1 MVLGRFFR
9 RSPTKAAA
17 LRLYHAVATQSRR
30 PEFYLAAGVP
40 DTVDGRFDLI
50 LLNAF
55 LVMHG
60 LRQSPEETAEF
71 QQALFDEIFAHMD
84 QSLREMGVGD
94 ARLGRQV
101 KAMAEAFFGRVTAY
115 EEGLAG
121 EEGVLEDA
129 LQRNLYG
136 TTDVSGTSVAVMADY
151 VRRQAGAMDSE
162 MLREVMVGQFEFVPL
177 YGERGEPLPARG

>member
-1 MVLGRFFR
+1 MLLGRLFR
-9 RSPTKAAA
+9 RSPIKAAV
-17 LRLYHAVATQSRR
+17 LRLYQAVAAQSRR
-30 PEFYLAAGVP
+30 PEFYLDAGVP

-60 LRQSPEETAEF
+60 LRQSPEETDGF

-94 ARLGRQV
+94 ARLSRQV
-101 KAMAEAFFGRVTAY
+101 KAMAEAFYGRVTAY

-121 EEGVLEDA
+121 GEGVLEDA

-136 TTDVSGTSVAVMADY
+136 TTDVSGTSVALMADY

-162 MLREVMVGQFEFVPL
+162 MLREVMVGQIQFVPL
-177 YGERGEPLPARG
+177 YGGRGEPAPARG

>member
-9 RSPTKAAA
+9 KSPIKAAV
-17 LRLYHAVATQSRR
+17 LRLYHAVASQSRR
-30 PEFYLAAGVP
+30 PEFYLEAGVP

-60 LRQSPEETAEF
+60 LRRSPEKTDEF

-101 KAMAEAFFGRVTAY
+101 KAMAEAFYGRVTAY

-121 EEGVLEDA
+121 GAGVLEDA
-129 LQRNLYG
+129 LRRNLYG
-136 TTDVSGTSVAVMADY
+136 TIDVSGTSVASMADY

-162 MLREVMVGQFEFVPL
+162 MLRKVMVGQIEFVAF
-177 YGERGEPLPARG
+177 YSRRGEPLPARG